1 MVLLSEDKIGRI
13 CFTCRH
19 CFDKYNKL
27 FRMTC
32 SHELAFDVSLISLES
47 AGSGCKVVEQQ
58 LHDKKA
64 FQGG

>member
-1 MVLLSEDKIGRI
+1 MLLRENKSGRI

-32 SHELAFDVSLISLES
+32 SHELALDVFLISLES
-47 AGSGCKVVEQQ
+47 AGSDCRIQEQQ
-58 LHDKKA
+58 IHDEKVLRW
-64 FQGG
+64 G